1 MKRSARPSSPFR
13 PALVLAAFAWAA
25 APAAGA
31 AGACGGFRGDCNGDG
46 RVSIGEL
53 QRAVNMSLGIES
65 AACGVDGDAGGTVS
79 SEELAAVIDAFLG
92 VAAAPS
98 VRVYPESALL
108 AAGATLR
115 ISGAVSG
122 CGDGAGVNWSVQEGA
137 AGGTVA
143 ADGLYTA
150 PAAAGTY
157 HVVATATA
165 DPLLTATSVV
175 AVTGTTTLAEETLSP
190 SASDQT
196 VSVPGRIGVTV
207 AGGALSEPATVTIV
221 EVTGVP
227 APPAEYTPP
236 AAWYRVEVSGVPD
249 TFPVTISFPGA
260 GAAVAAS
267 RAGSAPRPVVLTY
280 SAPGFHEV
288 PSSADLAL
296 AGETAADAQDLRTDR
311 HGAVIGPAYASNRP
325 GFPYLTTSFQI
336 MYTTTGAGAVPTD
349 AEYAAESDNQAE
361 IPDFVEDA
369 GVFLERALGLITSD
383 YGLRP
388 PAKPQERPRYPVFV
402 GNYKTSEWGPI
413 TGFIYIANAFNA
425 KRELGPNW
433 HGTDRTLLQAELAH
447 ELMHAVQNE
456 YRTFVGMAQV
466 KWLTESLADYV
477 AITSSQEARELLE
490 VKLVNFGDWFHYQ
503 YWDSGQEEMPYLG
516 AAWLDHEAR
525 EGAFDLGE
533 GFMADDYTAAS
544 TQKGEAEHL
553 LSEYGGW
560 KAGYSDLVRFYLF
573 GAASPLAKQYYPQIK
588 RNNRDALF
596 RYQQARAENR
606 FAYET
611 DTATEKVFTL
621 GAAGGLLSSGGVLSL
636 TADLVSVAP
645 SSSAVVPKDDTVRG
659 FSVEMLTDLAAG
671 EEAWLQ
677 PGKSGQPVGAPEMLP
692 PKGTAQ
698 LVRLGRKEAADCFW
712 VLVVNPNPPSATA
725 TAHQVAVRTLH
736 LDSIVPP
743 RAAVGEIVTIK
754 GAGFGTSHVGNTVT
768 FSGKTAQIASW
779 SDSEVRVTV
788 PDDAPGA
795 SLVAVTVRQAPTN
808 EVPFEV
814 ILRVQLSGKSNV
826 AIDCSQPGGPKTQTT
841 TFTAAVTTPYRLP
854 LSHAWTWNASPL
866 GGDSQ
871 VVLDTSGCP
880 YEVVWGTCSACSL
893 SGVAVGVT
901 VSDGLQRKGTAFLSW
916 GGAY

>member
-1 MKRSARPSSPFR
+1 MKRSARPSSPCR
-13 PALVLAAFAWAA
+13 PALVLAAIVCAA

-31 AGACGGFRGDCNGDG
+31 ATPCGGFRGDCNGDG
-46 RVSIGEL
+46 RVSVGEL

-65 AACGVDGDAGGTVS
+65 ASCGVDADAGGTVS
-79 SEELAAVIDAFLG
+79 GDELAAVVDAFLG
-92 VAAAPS
+92 VAAAPA
-98 VRVYPESALL
+98 VRVHPESALL
-108 AAGATLR
+108 AAGATVR
-115 ISGAVSG
+115 FSGTVSG
-122 CGDGAGVNWSVQEGA
+122 CGDGAGVIWSVQEGA

-150 PAAAGTY
+150 PAAPGTY
-157 HVVATATA
+157 HVVATAAA
-165 DPLLTATSVV
+165 DPSLTATSVV

-207 AGGALSEPATVTIV
+207 AGGALSEPVTVTIV

-227 APPAEYTPP
+227 APPPEYTPP

-249 TFPVTISFPGA
+249 TFPVTISFLGA
-260 GAAVAAS
+260 GAAVTAA

-336 MYTTTGAGAVPTD
+336 MYTTSGAGAVPTD

-447 ELMHAVQNE
+447 ELMHATQNE

-477 AITSSQEARELLE
+477 AITSSKEARELLE

-503 YWDSGQEEMPYLG
+503 YWDSSQEEMPYLG
-516 AAWLDHEAR
+516 AAWLDWEAG

-533 GFMADDYTAAS
+533 SFMADDYTAAS

-826 AIDCSQPGGPKTQTT
+826 AIDCSQPGGPQTQTT